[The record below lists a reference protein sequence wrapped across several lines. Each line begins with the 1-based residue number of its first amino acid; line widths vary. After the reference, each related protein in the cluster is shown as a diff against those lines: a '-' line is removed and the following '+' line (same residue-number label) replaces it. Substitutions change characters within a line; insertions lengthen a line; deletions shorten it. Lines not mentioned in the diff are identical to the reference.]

1 MIYYSKIILTEEI
14 DLAKRRNSKEC
25 IVYHCWY
32 LLIKSEFKFQILVCN
47 GCHDLLKLCHDINNT
62 AIIATKG
69 LFKSLFT
76 VGKKK

>member
-1 MIYYSKIILTEEI
+1 MICYSKIILTEEI

-47 GCHDLLKLCHDINNT
+47 LLKLCHDINNT

-76 VGKKK
+76 VGKQK